1 MDQSEIVGLP
11 GFVFAILGMFG
22 LALSIVFFVVLYQ
35 RRLLNNQKKMDEE
48 RLAHQQGLLKAAL
61 EAQEAERKR
70 IGRDLHDDIGSMIAT
85 ARLFVQQTQSQNPQN
100 ASLMNQA
107 DDILIETV
115 KSLHV
120 ITQDLVPTIL
130 HQLGLVE
137 AIDAL
142 CGTIRQNSA
151 LEIHF
156 QAEEGLSI
164 APQTALHLYRI
175 VQELFNNSLKHAEAS
190 RIEILLRRTP
200 SHLLLG
206 FADNGK
212 GIHAPS
218 SAPSSG
224 LGLKNI
230 ESRLSLL
237 AGTMEISAE
246 QGTRFEIQ
254 IPLTQLRQT
263 QSKAPS

>member
-1 MDQSEIVGLP
+1 
-11 GFVFAILGMFG
+11 
-22 LALSIVFFVVLYQ
+22 
-35 RRLLNNQKKMDEE
+35 
-48 RLAHQQGLLKAAL
+48 GLLKAAL

-85 ARLFVQQTQSQNPQN
+85 ARLFVQQTDSQSPQH
-100 ASLMNQA
+100 AKLMNQA

-130 HQLGLVE
+130 NQLGLVE

-142 CGTIRQNSA
+142 CDTIRQNSK
-151 LEIHF
+151 LELHF
-156 QAEEGLSI
+156 QAEPNLSI
-164 APQTALHLYRI
+164 APQAALHLYRI
-175 VQELFNNSLKHAEAS
+175 VQELFNNALKHAEAS
-190 RIEILLRRTP
+190 RIDIQLRRTL
-200 SHLLLG
+200 SHLA
-206 FADNGK
+206 FSFQDDGK

-218 SAPSSG
+218 KTPSSG

-237 AGTMEISAE
+237 AGTMKITSDS
-246 QGTRFEIQ
+246 GTRFEIQ
-254 IPLTQLRQT
+254 IPLDQLT
-263 QSKAPS
+263 HE

>member
-1 MDQSEIVGLP
+1 MDQTEVIELR
-11 GFVFAILGMFG
+11 FLVFGIIGMFV
-22 LALSIVFFVVLYQ
+22 LALTIIAFVLLYQ
-35 RRLLNNQKKMDEE
+35 RRLLGQQQKLEAE
-48 RLAHQQGLLKAAL
+48 RLQHQQGLLKAAL

-85 ARLFVQQTQSQNPQN
+85 ARLFVQQTQGQS
-100 ASLMNQA
+100 AESKTLMNQA

-142 CGTIRQNSA
+142 CDTIRKNAELQ
-151 LEIHF
+151 LEF
-156 QAEEGLSI
+156 QAEEGIHI
-164 APQTALHLYRI
+164 APQPALHLYRI
-175 VQELFNNSLKHAEAS
+175 VQELFNNTLKHAEAS
-190 RIEILLRRTP
+190 RIDILLRRTLT
-200 SHLLLG
+200 HLHLR
-206 FADNGK
+206 FQDDGK
-212 GIHAPS
+212 GMQAPS

-237 AGTMEISAE
+237 SGEIRISSETGTC
-246 QGTRFEIQ
+246 FDIQ
-254 IPLTQLRQT
+254 IPLAQLSAQKEER
-263 QSKAPS
+263 